1 MLTNALELS
10 ASQQGELLGVL
21 KTRFEMNSHR
31 HKGIEWDSVYERL
44 NRASG
49 KLRSLWNME
58 QTGGEPDVIG
68 FDESTGEYLFCDC
81 SAESP
86 LGRRSICYDHKGQV
100 SRKANQPKAN
110 AVDLANEMGVELLTE
125 SQYKDLQ
132 KLEEF
137 DLKTSSWIKTP
148 ERIRNLGGALFC
160 DRRYNQVFVYHNGA
174 QSYYSA
180 RGFRAM
186 LRV

>member
-1 MLTNALELS
+1 MELS
-10 ASQQGELLGVL
+10 ASQQEELLGLL

-31 HKGIEWDSVYERL
+31 HKGIEWDSVYR
-44 NRASG
+44 RISKASG
-49 KLRSLWNME
+49 KVISLWKME
-58 QTGGEPDVIG
+58 QTGGEPDVVG
-68 FDESTGEYLFCDC
+68 YDESAGEYLFYDC

-86 LGRRSICYDHKGQV
+86 AGRRGVCYDYNGQI
-100 SRKANQPKAN
+100 SRKANQPEAN
-110 AVDLANEMGVELLTE
+110 AVDMANEMGVELLNE
-125 SQYKDLQ
+125 SQYRELQ

-137 DLKTSSWIKTP
+137 DLKSSSWIETP